1 MSLKHNHYAYTPLY
15 MHKTLPTLRN
25 KKEQKRIKNNKKSQN
40 NLLHLPD
47 WASAQKVR
55 LHHWNAIT
63 NSPKVFRV

>member
-1 MSLKHNHYAYTPLY
+1 

-55 LHHWNAIT
+55 LHHWNTIT
-63 NSPKVFRV
+63 NSPKVF

>member
-1 MSLKHNHYAYTPLY
+1 